1 MSASPGQ
8 ALVALLLTLLLRLT
22 AGEQPVISL
31 TGPSQRTTPGN
42 SVPFNCTAGP
52 FSSTDFNVT
61 WLKDRDEHP
70 PSAQSQMTDDKG
82 RYFVTSKVLVLLTGK
97 EVLSQITCQVTHG
110 DLAEPL
116 QMTLNL
122 SEVLQVIPTLKI
134 TMDPDGARIQVRQRV
149 NLTCHA
155 GHFYPAHVQLIWM
168 ENRHKIPTVESP
180 QVTRNPD
187 GTFSLED
194 TLQAEVTLNGS
205 EFSCWVVQ
213 DEQPPKQANITL
225 RAPAS
230 NRGRG
235 VAARSVQSQSGAS
248 RVSWVPLE
256 LAWEEDYRPGGRWL
270 GRGLG
275 RMLTISN
282 KVEGPLQ
289 RAEPGTSIQLTYTS
303 SGLHTRQ
310 VSVTWLKNK
319 HELPKSKTVIL
330 ASGDTY
336 NVTSSVLV
344 PLQLDDMNSEV
355 LCHVKHKL
363 TMVFQK
369 TINLSQYLRIPPTV
383 TVSQS
388 STPSGLVAVTCHVQ
402 RFYPQETH
410 LTWLEHCH
418 PLKRTDQPTPKR
430 NSDGSF
436 TLESLH
442 LVNMS
447 RQRSEWLVTC
457 RVQHQQQPA
466 VQASLILSTASHP
479 KREPSGSPGPGTSTL
494 TFVAF
499 LLGVK
504 VLLLVSFT
512 VFYVCRRW
520 KL

>member
-1 MSASPGQ
+1 MYLTMSASPGQ
-8 ALVALLLTLLLRLT
+8 ALHAPQPLSFA

-52 FSSTDFNVT
+52 FSSTNFNVT

-97 EVLSQITCQVTHG
+97 EALSQITCQVTHG

-134 TMDPDGARIQVRQRV
+134 TMDPEGTRIQVRQRV

-230 NRGRG
+230 NRGR
-235 VAARSVQSQSGAS
+235 
-248 RVSWVPLE
+248 
-256 LAWEEDYRPGGRWL
+256 
-270 GRGLG
+270 G

>member
-1 MSASPGQ
+1 
-8 ALVALLLTLLLRLT
+8 
-22 AGEQPVISL
+22 GEQPVISL

-52 FSSTDFNVT
+52 FSSTNFNVT
-61 WLKDRDEHP
+61 WLKDSDEHP

-82 RYFVTSKVLVLLTGK
+82 RYFVTSKALVSLTGK

-134 TMDPDGARIQVRQRV
+134 TMDADGTRIQVHQRV

-155 GHFYPAHVQLIWM
+155 SHFYP
-168 ENRHKIPTVESP
+168 
-180 QVTRNPD
+180 
-187 GTFSLED
+187 
-194 TLQAEVTLNGS
+194 
-205 EFSCWVVQ
+205 
-213 DEQPPKQANITL
+213 
-225 RAPAS
+225 
-230 NRGRG
+230 
-235 VAARSVQSQSGAS
+235 
-248 RVSWVPLE
+248 
-256 LAWEEDYRPGGRWL
+256 
-270 GRGLG
+270 
-275 RMLTISN
+275 
-282 KVEGPLQ
+282 
-289 RAEPGTSIQLTYTS
+289 
-303 SGLHTRQ
+303 
-310 VSVTWLKNK
+310 
-319 HELPKSKTVIL
+319 
-330 ASGDTY
+330 
-336 NVTSSVLV
+336 
-344 PLQLDDMNSEV
+344 V

-363 TMVFQK
+363 TTVFQK
-369 TINLSQYLRIPPTV
+369 TINLDQYLRIPPTV
-383 TVSQS
+383 TVTQS
-388 STPSGLVAVTCHVQ
+388 STPSGLVAVTCLVQ

-418 PLKRTDQPTPKR
+418 ALKGTDQPMPRKNR
-430 NSDGSF
+430 DGSY

-442 LVNMS
+442 LVNVS
-447 RQRSEWLVTC
+447 RQKSEWLVTC

-494 TFVAF
+494 TSVAF

-512 VFYVCRRW
+512 VSYVCRRW

>member
-1 MSASPGQ
+1 MLSLCRPCDMKRDQRGVQHAPQPLSF
-8 ALVALLLTLLLRLT
+8 A

-52 FSSTDFNVT
+52 FSSTNFNVT
-61 WLKDRDEHP
+61 WLKDSDEHP

-82 RYFVTSKVLVLLTGK
+82 RYFVTSKALVSLTGK

-134 TMDPDGARIQVRQRV
+134 TMDADGTRIQVHQRV

-155 GHFYPAHVQLIWM
+155 SHFYPAYVQIIWM

-187 GTFSLED
+187 GTFSLKD

-213 DEQPPKQANITL
+213 DEQPPMQANITL
-225 RAPAS
+225 RAQAS
-230 NRGRG
+230 NRGK
-235 VAARSVQSQSGAS
+235 
-248 RVSWVPLE
+248 
-256 LAWEEDYRPGGRWL
+256 GRFSH
-270 GRGLG
+270 G
-275 RMLTISN
+275 
-282 KVEGPLQ
+282 VEGPLQ
-289 RAEPGTSIQLTYTS
+289 RAEPGASIQLTYTS

-363 TMVFQK
+363 TTVFQK
-369 TINLSQYLRIPPTV
+369 TINLDQYLRIPPTV
-383 TVSQS
+383 TVTQS
-388 STPSGLVAVTCHVQ
+388 STPSGLVAVTCLVQ

-418 PLKRTDQPTPKR
+418 ALKGTDQPMPRKNR
-430 NSDGSF
+430 DGSY

-442 LVNMS
+442 LVNVS
-447 RQRSEWLVTC
+447 RQKSEWLVTC

-494 TFVAF
+494 TSVAF

-512 VFYVCRRW
+512 VSYVCRRW

>member
-8 ALVALLLTLLLRLT
+8 ALVTLLLTFLLRLT

-31 TGPSQRTTPGN
+31 KGPSQRTTPGN

-52 FSSTDFNVT
+52 FSSTNFNVT
-61 WLKDRDEHP
+61 WLKDSDEHP
-70 PSAQSQMTDDKG
+70 PSTQSQMTDDKG
-82 RYFVTSKVLVLLTGK
+82 RYFVTSKVLVSLTGK

-110 DLAEPL
+110 DLTEPL
-116 QMTLNL
+116 QMSLNL

-134 TMDPDGARIQVRQRV
+134 TMDPDGTRIQVHQRV

-155 GHFYPAHVQLIWM
+155 SHFYPADVKLIWM

-213 DEQPPKQANITL
+213 DEQPPMQANITL
-225 RAPAS
+225 RAQAS
-230 NRGRG
+230 NRGK
-235 VAARSVQSQSGAS
+235 
-248 RVSWVPLE
+248 
-256 LAWEEDYRPGGRWL
+256 
-270 GRGLG
+270 G

-319 HELPKSKTVIL
+319 HELPQSKTVIL

-363 TMVFQK
+363 TTVFQK
-369 TINLSQYLRIPPTV
+369 TINLDQYLR
-383 TVSQS
+383 S
-388 STPSGLVAVTCHVQ
+388 
-402 RFYPQETH
+402 
-410 LTWLEHCH
+410 
-418 PLKRTDQPTPKR
+418 K
-430 NSDGSF
+430 
-436 TLESLH
+436 SL
-442 LVNMS
+442 
-447 RQRSEWLVTC
+447 
-457 RVQHQQQPA
+457 
-466 VQASLILSTASHP
+466 SLP
-479 KREPSGSPGPGTSTL
+479 DD
-494 TFVAF
+494 
-499 LLGVK
+499 
-504 VLLLVSFT
+504 
-512 VFYVCRRW
+512 
-520 KL
+520 

>member
-1 MSASPGQ
+1 ERRD
-8 ALVALLLTLLLRLT
+8 LLPSGVPRFLLPFLGGFL
-22 AGEQPVISL
+22 L
-31 TGPSQRTTPGN
+31 PSGRGRTTPGN

-52 FSSTDFNVT
+52 FNSTNFNVT
-61 WLKDRDEHP
+61 WLKDSDEHP
-70 PSAQSQMTDDKG
+70 PSSQSQMTDDKG

-110 DLAEPL
+110 HLAEPL

-134 TMDPDGARIQVRQRV
+134 TMDADGTRIQVHQRV

-155 GHFYPAHVQLIWM
+155 SHFYPASVQIIWM

-187 GTFSLED
+187 GTYSLED

-213 DEQPPKQANITL
+213 EEQPPIQANITL
-225 RAPAS
+225 QAKAS
-230 NRGRG
+230 NRGK
-235 VAARSVQSQSGAS
+235 
-248 RVSWVPLE
+248 
-256 LAWEEDYRPGGRWL
+256 
-270 GRGLG
+270 G
-275 RMLTISN
+275 RMLTTSN

-319 HELPKSKTVIL
+319 QELPKSKTLIL

-344 PLQLDDMNSEV
+344 PLQSDDMNSEV

-363 TMVFQK
+363 TTVFQK
-369 TINLSQYLRIPPTV
+369 TINLDQYLRIPPTV

-388 STPSGLVAVTCHVQ
+388 STPSGLVAVTCLVQ

-418 PLKRTDQPTPKR
+418 ALKRTDQPMPRKNR
-430 NSDGSF
+430 DGSY

-442 LVNMS
+442 LVNVS
-447 RQRSEWLVTC
+447 RQKSEWLVTC
-457 RVQHQQQPA
+457 RVQHQHTCSVLIKPHSM
-466 VQASLILSTASHP
+466 ASSALWCL
-479 KREPSGSPGPGTSTL
+479 GPGTSTL

-512 VFYVCRRW
+512 VSYVCRRW

>member
-8 ALVALLLTLLLRLT
+8 ALVTLLLTFLLRLT

-52 FSSTDFNVT
+52 FSSTNFNVT
-61 WLKDRDEHP
+61 WLKDSDEHP
-70 PSAQSQMTDDKG
+70 PSTQSQMTDDKG
-82 RYFVTSKVLVLLTGK
+82 RYFVTSKVLVSLTGK

-110 DLAEPL
+110 DLTEPL
-116 QMTLNL
+116 QMSLNL

-134 TMDPDGARIQVRQRV
+134 TMDPDGTRIQVHQRV

-155 GHFYPAHVQLIWM
+155 SHFYPADVKLIWM

-213 DEQPPKQANITL
+213 DEQPPMQANITL
-225 RAPAS
+225 RAQAS
-230 NRGRG
+230 NRGK
-235 VAARSVQSQSGAS
+235 
-248 RVSWVPLE
+248 
-256 LAWEEDYRPGGRWL
+256 
-270 GRGLG
+270 G

-289 RAEPGTSIQLTYTS
+289 RAEPGTSIQLMYTS

-319 HELPKSKTVIL
+319 HELPQSKTVIL

-363 TMVFQK
+363 TTVFQK
-369 TINLSQYLRIPPTV
+369 TINLDQYLRIPPTV
-383 TVSQS
+383 TMSQS

-418 PLKRTDQPTPKR
+418 ALKRTDQPTPKL

-442 LVNMS
+442 LVNVS

-504 VLLLVSFT
+504 VLLLVSFM
-512 VFYVCRRW
+512 VSYVCRRW

>member
-8 ALVALLLTLLLRLT
+8 ALVTLLLTLLLRLT

-52 FSSTDFNVT
+52 FSSTNFNVT
-61 WLKDRDEHP
+61 WLKDSDEHP

-82 RYFVTSKVLVLLTGK
+82 RYFVTSKALVSLTGK

-134 TMDPDGARIQVRQRV
+134 TMDADGTRIQVHQRV

-155 GHFYPAHVQLIWM
+155 SHFYPV
-168 ENRHKIPTVESP
+168 
-180 QVTRNPD
+180 
-187 GTFSLED
+187 SLPA
-194 TLQAEVTLNGS
+194 Q
-205 EFSCWVVQ
+205 F
-213 DEQPPKQANITL
+213 
-225 RAPAS
+225 RAK
-230 NRGRG
+230 
-235 VAARSVQSQSGAS
+235 AARAGFPGSRWNWPRRRPSG
-248 RVSWVPLE
+248 LE
-256 LAWEEDYRPGGRWL
+256 GAGWGA
-270 GRGLG
+270 GLVLCHVKHKLTTVFQKTINLDQYLRR
-275 RMLTISN
+275 RMLTTSN

-289 RAEPGTSIQLTYTS
+289 RAEPGPSIQLTYTS
-303 SGLHTRQ
+303 SGLRTH
-310 VSVTWLKNK
+310 
-319 HELPKSKTVIL
+319 
-330 ASGDTY
+330 
-336 NVTSSVLV
+336 SSHVWIVLV
-344 PLQLDDMNSEV
+344 
-355 LCHVKHKL
+355 
-363 TMVFQK
+363 
-369 TINLSQYLRIPPTV
+369 PPTV
-383 TVSQS
+383 TVTQS
-388 STPSGLVAVTCHVQ
+388 STPSGLVAVTCLVQ

-418 PLKRTDQPTPKR
+418 ALKGTDQPMPRKNR
-430 NSDGSF
+430 DGSY

-442 LVNMS
+442 LVNVS
-447 RQRSEWLVTC
+447 RQKSEWLVTC

-494 TFVAF
+494 TSVAF

-512 VFYVCRRW
+512 VSYVCRRW